1 MNVLIVHAHP
11 EPQSFSSAMY
21 VEAKKFFE
29 KQGDSV
35 QVSNLYEMNFNPVAS
50 SADFNDRANP
60 DYFNYAL
67 EQRKSLS
74 VGSISEDIS
83 AEIAKVEAA
92 DLLILNFPLYWFSMP
107 AILKGWIDRVFVSGK
122 FYGGKRIYANGG
134 MAGKKV
140 LVSVTTGGREDML
153 SRDGIHGDLNDILKP
168 LLQGS
173 LGYVG
178 MKVLEPFYGFHVPYI
193 SAEARQ
199 EVLNGWRSELAGLDE
214 RNYMAMPD
222 LSKFD
227 EYFYP
232 IKEIGSESLVVN
244 EEKALS

>member
-11 EPQSFSSAMY
+11 EPKSFSSALY
-21 VEAKKFFE
+21 QEAKKFFE
-29 KQGDSV
+29 KKGGSV
-35 QVSNLYEMNFNPVAS
+35 QISDLYEMNFNPVAS
-50 SADFNDRANP
+50 TSDFSDRANS

-74 VGSISEDIS
+74 AGTISEDIN

-122 FYGGKRIYANGG
+122 FYGGKRIYADGG
-134 MAGKKV
+134 MSGKKV

-153 SRDGIHGDLNDILKP
+153 SHGGIHGDLNEILKP

-178 MKVLEPFYGFHVPYI
+178 MTVLEPFYAFHAPYI
-193 SAEARQ
+193 SAEAR
-199 EVLNGWRSELAGLDE
+199 VALLDRWRGELANLNE
-214 RNYMAMPD
+214 RKRIDMPD

-232 IKEIGSESLVVN
+232 I
-244 EEKALS
+244 

>member
-11 EPQSFSSAMY
+11 EPKSFSSALY
-21 VEAKKFFE
+21 LEAKKFFTD
-29 KQGDSV
+29 QSSTIA
-35 QVSNLYEMNFNPVAS
+35 VSDLYEMNFNPVAS
-50 SADFNDRANP
+50 TSDFDSRANP

-67 EQRKSLS
+67 EQRKSFS
-74 VGSISEDIS
+74 TGAISGDIKV
-83 AEIAKVEAA
+83 EIAKVESA
-92 DLLILNFPLYWFSMP
+92 DLLIINFPLYWFSMP

-153 SRDGIHGDLNDILKP
+153 SSSGIHGDINDILKP

-178 MKVLEPFYGFHVPYI
+178 MAVYEPFYAYHAPYI
-193 SAEARQ
+193 SAKARS
-199 EVLNGWRSELAGLDE
+199 EVLDRWRNELVNLDE
-214 RNYMAMPD
+214 RKLMDMPD

-227 EYFYP
+227 EYFFP
-232 IKEIGSESLVVN
+232 VQ
-244 EEKALS
+244 

>member
-11 EPQSFSSAMY
+11 ESKSFSSAMFL
-21 VEAKKFFE
+21 EAKKLFE
-29 KQGDSV
+29 KKGDTV

-50 SADFNDRANP
+50 ESDFNDRANP

-74 VGSISEDIS
+74 ADTISEDIS
-83 AEIAKVEAA
+83 AEIDKVEAA

-153 SRDGIHGDLNDILKP
+153 SQGGIHGDLNEILKP
-168 LLQGS
+168 VLQGS

-178 MKVLEPFYGFHVPYI
+178 MNVLEPFYAFHVPYV
-193 SAEARQ
+193 SAEARA
-199 EVLNGWRSELAGLDE
+199 ELLKKWCNELTNIDGRKQLD
-214 RNYMAMPD
+214 MPD

-227 EYFYP
+227 DYFYP
-232 IKEIGSESLVVN
+232 IK
-244 EEKALS
+244 

>member
-1 MNVLIVHAHP
+1 MNVLIVHAHL
-11 EPQSFSSAMY
+11 EPASFSSALHLA
-21 VEAKKFFE
+21 AKSFFV
-29 KQGDSV
+29 QMGCSV
-35 QVSNLYEMNFNPVAS
+35 QVSDLYEMNFNPVAS
-50 SADFNDRANP
+50 ASDFNDRANP

-74 VGSISEDIS
+74 AATIS
-83 AEIAKVEAA
+83 AGTISDDIKAEIEKVEAA

-153 SRDGIHGDLNDILKP
+153 SCSGIHGDINDILKP
-168 LLQGS
+168 LLQGT

-178 MKVLEPFYGFHVPYI
+178 MEVLEPFHAFHVPYI
-193 SAEARQ
+193 SAEARAD
-199 EVLNGWRSELAGLDE
+199 LLDKWRSELATLDE
-214 RNYMAMPD
+214 RKQIDMPD

-227 EYFYP
+227 EYFFP
-232 IKEIGSESLVVN
+232 IE
-244 EEKALS
+244 

>member
-11 EPQSFSSAMY
+11 EPNSFSSALY
-21 VEAKKFFE
+21 REAQNFFVQ
-29 KQGDSV
+29 KGDSV
-35 QVSNLYEMNFNPVAS
+35 QVSDLYDMNFNPVAS
-50 SADFNDRANP
+50 ASDFDDRDNP

-67 EQRKSLS
+67 EQRKS
-74 VGSISEDIS
+74 VTAGTISDDIRT
-83 AEIAKVEAA
+83 EIEKVENA
-92 DLLILNFPLYWFSMP
+92 DLLIINFPLYWFSTP
-107 AILKGWIDRVFVSGK
+107 AIVKGWIDRVFVSGK

-134 MAGKKV
+134 MAGKKA

-153 SRDGIHGDLNDILKP
+153 SHGGIHGDINDILKP

-178 MKVLEPFYGFHVPYI
+178 MAVLEPFYAFHVPYV
-193 SAEARQ
+193 SAES
-199 EVLNGWRSELAGLDE
+199 RSELLDHW
-214 RNYMAMPD
+214 RNELTDIEQRKQIAMPD

-232 IKEIGSESLVVN
+232 IQ
-244 EEKALS
+244 

>member
-11 EPQSFSSAMY
+11 EPKSFSSALY
-21 VEAKKFFE
+21 QEAKEFFE
-29 KQGDSV
+29 KKGGSV
-35 QVSNLYEMNFNPVAS
+35 QISDLYEMNFNPVAS
-50 SADFNDRANP
+50 TSDFSDRANP

-74 VGSISEDIS
+74 AGTISEDIN

-134 MAGKKV
+134 MSGKMV

-153 SRDGIHGDLNDILKP
+153 SHDGIHGDLNEILKP

-178 MKVLEPFYGFHVPYI
+178 MTVLEPFYAFHAPYI
-193 SAEARQ
+193 STEARVALLDRWRI
-199 EVLNGWRSELAGLDE
+199 ELTNLNE
-214 RNYMAMPD
+214 RKRMDMPD

-232 IKEIGSESLVVN
+232 I
-244 EEKALS
+244 